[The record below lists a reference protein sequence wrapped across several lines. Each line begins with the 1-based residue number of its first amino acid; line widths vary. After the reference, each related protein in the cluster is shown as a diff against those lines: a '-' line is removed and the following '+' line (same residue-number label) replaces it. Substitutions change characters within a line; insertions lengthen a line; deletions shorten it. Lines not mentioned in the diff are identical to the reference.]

1 MAIIQCPACDRRVS
15 SKAPACP
22 HCHEPL
28 ADLDEDE
35 RERLLV
41 RRWRDRIYRARN
53 FTYLAMA
60 LVVAGMIAW
69 WLAEPQGLM
78 LPIGTVPGVLLAVG
92 VLGYVAAWGW
102 LLWLKLQR
110 DPRKR

>member
-15 SKAPACP
+15 SKVPVCP

-28 ADLDEDE
+28 AELDENE
-35 RERLLV
+35 GERLLV

-60 LVVAGMIAW
+60 LVVAGMIVW

-78 LPIGTVPGVLLAVG
+78 LPIATVPGVLLAVG
-92 VLGYVAAWGW
+92 VIGYVAAWAR